1 MTTLQRTPKQ
11 KNSQSM
17 TNDAKAPPQ
26 IFVGIGASAG
36 GLAALKQL
44 IPKLPLDRGC
54 TYILI
59 QHMDPTHKSTLDQI
73 LRKDSSVSVEIA
85 VDRARLKSDHLYITP
100 SDKNCAVVDGTLH
113 LEDIRSVGP
122 RHSVDLLLASLAKT
136 HGSAATGIIL
146 SGTGVDGLQ
155 GAHELKAV
163 EGLVLVQDLNDAEHT
178 GMPAAVIEARLADII
193 APAANLGIELSQFID
208 RGKNTVLNLD
218 AQHPDARTAL
228 IHVLLRKTGFAFDQ
242 YKDSTLN
249 RRIERRLVVNKLT
262 SLDEYVSFVE
272 HSENEADL
280 LLKDMHIS
288 VTGFFRD
295 KEAFK
300 AIAKVIHTLVA
311 SKQVND
317 SLRIW
322 VPGCATGEEAF
333 SIAVLVAE
341 ALDHHLGTTDVQ
353 IFATDVDTSAITHAR
368 KSLYLKTL
376 VDNIPPPLLN
386 KYFEA
391 TDGTYRVQKRL
402 RDIVVFAE
410 HNLLVDPPFGRI
422 DFISCRNVLI
432 YFKQAAQERLL
443 NSFHYALQPGGLLV
457 LGPSEGLGSLSD
469 LFDPMNKAARIYVRK
484 DTKRR
489 LPTFGTPVRRRRSAD
504 LLNASSESLSVDQ
517 QIHEAVFIEY
527 APASILVDA
536 SFDIVHLNGELEPFM
551 RLPQGDITLNV
562 QTLVIDP
569 LRLELRLLLQKMQ
582 RDRKLTRTRAIEIV
596 ASTGRTLVTL
606 VALPVKVV
614 HGADHTL
621 ILFEKQVSI
630 KSAVRD
636 GKDKR
641 EGEGE
646 DADFRN
652 YELEQELTATRDHLH
667 TNIKELEISSQELQ
681 SVNEEFQ
688 STSEELQASNEEFQT
703 TNEELQST
711 NEELHTVNEELKS
724 KTDELESTN
733 ADLEDILNVVVEGIV
748 LLDADLRVTRYSAG
762 AKRVLDLLPTS
773 IGRPL
778 TTVGGAIDLTVI
790 SPDIRAAVKTDK
802 VVERELELGDQF
814 YVVRLIPAAD
824 DGLIISFINETERIR
839 VARQSERLATVVRD
853 SNDAITLQDQ
863 AGQILAW
870 NRGATQLYGY
880 SEQEA
885 LAMNIRQIESPKDEA
900 KAARLISQLM
910 SGQVIGYFEAIRL
923 SKDNRHI
930 SVSITATAL
939 RDDNG
944 VPYAVATTERD
955 LTEKEELDVQRQA
968 KIVVEKTGIQ
978 IRIQRLTPREREV
991 LRLLVAGSADASSR
1005 QIGAQLNISART
1017 IDTHRSRIKEK
1028 LDVHSILDMVAI
1040 AKIAGLYE
1048 STSD

>member
-1 MTTLQRTPKQ
+1 
-11 KNSQSM
+11 M
-17 TNDAKAPPQ
+17 TNDAKKVPPQ
-26 IFVGIGASAG
+26 IFVGIGASDG
-36 GLAALKQL
+36 GLAALK
-44 IPKLPLDRGC
+44 KLVPSLPFDRGC

-59 QHMDPTHKSTLDQI
+59 QHMNPAHQSSLDQI
-73 LRKDSSVSVEIA
+73 LRKDSLVSVVVA
-85 VDRARLKSDHLYITP
+85 VDGTRLNPDHLYITP
-100 SDKNCAVVDGTLH
+100 PDKDCIVVDGTLRLKDAH
-113 LEDIRSVGP
+113 NIGP
-122 RHSVDLLLASLAKT
+122 RHSVDMLLASLAKS
-136 HGSAATGIIL
+136 HGQATAGIIL

-155 GAHELKAV
+155 GARELKAV
-163 EGLVLVQDLNDAEHT
+163 DGFVLAQDLNEADHG
-178 GMPAAVIEARLADII
+178 GMPAAVIDARLADII
-193 APAANLGIELSQFID
+193 APATNLGVELSQLID
-208 RGKNTVLNLD
+208 RGKCKVLDSD
-218 AQHPDARTAL
+218 AQCPDARAEL
-228 IHVLLRKTGFAFDQ
+228 IQVLLRKTGFAFDQ
-242 YKDSTLN
+242 YKDSTMN
-249 RRIERRLVVNKLT
+249 RRIERRLVVNKFA
-262 SLDEYVSFVE
+262 SLNEYVNLVE
-272 HSENEADL
+272 SSETEADL
-280 LLKDMHIS
+280 LLKDMQIS

-295 KEAFK
+295 KVAFK
-300 AIAKVIHTLVA
+300 AIAEAIHTLVA
-311 SKQVND
+311 RKQAND

-341 ALDHHLGTTDVQ
+341 TLGHRLDTTDVQ
-353 IFATDVDTSAITHAR
+353 IFATDVDASAITHAR
-368 KSLYLKTL
+368 KSSYLKTL

-386 KYFEA
+386 KYFEL
-391 TDGTYRVQKRL
+391 TDGVYHVHKRL

-410 HNLLVDPPFGRI
+410 HNLIIDPPFSRI

-443 NSFHYALQPGGLLV
+443 NSFHCALQTGGLLV

-469 LFDPMNKAARIYVRK
+469 LFDPINKTSRIYARI
-484 DTKRR
+484 DIERR
-489 LPTFGTPVRRRRSAD
+489 LQTFGAPVRRRRSAD
-504 LLNASSESLSVDQ
+504 LLKASSELLSVDQ
-517 QIHEAVFIEY
+517 QIREAVFTEY
-527 APASILVDA
+527 APPSILLDA
-536 SFDIVHLNGELEPFM
+536 SFDIVQLNGKLESFM
-551 RLPQGDITLNV
+551 RLPQGNITVNALS
-562 QTLVIDP
+562 LVIDP
-569 LRLELRLLLQKMQ
+569 LRLDLRLLLQKMQ
-582 RDRKLTRTRAIEIV
+582 RKRRFTRTRAVEIV
-596 ASTGRTLVTL
+596 VSTKRTLVTL

-621 ILFEKQVSI
+621 ILFETQVPI

-636 GKDKR
+636 GKGK
-641 EGEGE
+641 GE
-646 DADFRN
+646 DADFRY
-652 YELEQELTATRDHLH
+652 YELEQELTVARDHLR
-667 TNIKELEISSQELQ
+667 TNIIELEISSQELQ
-681 SVNEEFQ
+681 SVSEEFQ
-688 STSEELQASNEEFQT
+688 STSEELLASNEEFQT

-733 ADLEDILNVVVEGIV
+733 ADLENILNAVVEGIV

-790 SPDIRAAVKTDK
+790 SPDIRAAVKTNK
-802 VVERELELGDQF
+802 MVEREIELGDQF
-814 YVVRLIPAAD
+814 YVVRLIPGAD

-839 VARQSERLATVVRD
+839 AARQSERLATVVRD

-885 LAMNIRQIESPKDEA
+885 LAMNIRQIESPDDEA

-930 SVSITATAL
+930 NVSITATAL

-944 VPYAVATTERD
+944 KPYAVATTERD
-955 LTEKEELDVQRQA
+955 LTENKELNVQRQA
-968 KIVVEKTGIQ
+968 NIAAETTDIQTRVE
-978 IRIQRLTPREREV
+978 RLTPREREV
-991 LRLLVAGSADASSR
+991 LRLLVAGSANASSR
-1005 QIGAQLNISART
+1005 QIGAQLSISART

-1028 LDVHSILDMVAI
+1028 LDAHSILDLVAI

-1048 STSD
+1048 SPSD